1 MRETDQQPKG
11 ILYVV
16 ATPIGNMEDITLRAI
31 RVLGEVDL
39 IAAEDTRRTGKLLT
53 AHRIKTPMTSLH
65 DQNERQKSPAV
76 IAALN
81 KGKNVAYVSDA
92 GTPGLSDPGYI
103 LINRAIAEQIRIVP
117 IPGPSA
123 VVAALS
129 VSGLPMNRFLFQGFL
144 PPRSGRRRQLLME
157 LTRETGTLV
166 FYESPNRLQDT
177 LRDLLDVMG
186 DRQVVILREMTKIY
200 EEITRGAVSE
210 VLKAFGDRGTKGEVT
225 LLVDGARDA
234 AVVQTDEAIIRRL
247 ESLLAAGG
255 LSRRDIIERVAAEL
269 DAPRQRV
276 YRLAVKLEK

>member
-1 MRETDQQPKG
+1 VRETDQQPKG

>member
-1 MRETDQQPKG
+1 MKETNQQPKG

-53 AHRIKTPMTSLH
+53 AHGIKTPMTSLH
-65 DQNERQKSPAV
+65 DQNERQKSPVV
-76 IAALN
+76 IAALS

-117 IPGPSA
+117 VPGPSA

-144 PPRSGRRRQLLME
+144 PPKSGRRRQLLAE
-157 LTRETGTLV
+157 LVRETGTLV
-166 FYESPNRLQDT
+166 FYESPNRLRAA
-177 LRDLLDVMG
+177 LCDLLDVMG
-186 DRQVVILREMTKIY
+186 DRQVVVLREMTKIF
-200 EEITRGAVSE
+200 EEITRGTVSE
-210 VLKAFGDRGTKGEVT
+210 VLKAFGDRDTKGELT
-225 LLVDGARDA
+225 LLVDGAREA
-234 AVVQTDEAIIRRL
+234 AVVQTDEAIIKRL
-247 ESLLAAGG
+247 ESLFVSGG
-255 LSRRDIIERVAAEL
+255 LSRRDIIDKVAGEL
-269 DAPRQRV
+269 DVPRQRV